1 MNEILYSIEFQMS
14 LLLFVA
20 LSGYLIASS
29 INQSAVVGII
39 LAGIAVGPSWLGLV
53 TYTDFVS
60 SLAHLGAV
68 VLLFTVGLHFKLEE
82 ITNFKNLSIAFSG
95 IIIPWIAGYYFAKMF
110 GFSFGGAIFIGT
122 ALTATSI
129 AITANVL
136 KEMDKLHTDAAK
148 AIIGAAIIDDVLG
161 LLALSISGEIVSGE
175 LSLSLIFV
183 TIMKATGFLV
193 IGNFLGK
200 VIANKIVT
208 RLDRT
213 RLVYKYPEFIFIFAM
228 LIAFFYSMIAE
239 LIGLSAIVGSFLAG
253 ASLGS
258 VRLEHGLSFKEGA
271 EYLQIIFAS
280 LFFISL
286 GVLVDLH
293 EVTWDLMWFLLVL
306 TMVAMLTKVTGCGIP
321 ARLTGMNLKDSLIVG
336 FGMSPRG
343 EVAMIIALIGLNQKL
358 IMQDTYITLV
368 LMSLLT
374 TIITPLLLR
383 NWLYREKRLEN
394 CERSVSL

>member
-1 MNEILYSIEFQMS
+1 MTDILSSVEFQMS

-20 LSGYLIASS
+20 LAGYLIASH

-68 VLLFTVGLHFKLEE
+68 VLLFTVGLHFKLKE
-82 ITNFKNLSIAFSG
+82 ITNIKNFWIAFLG
-95 IIIPWIAGYYFAKMF
+95 IIVPWIAGYYLAIYSGFDF
-110 GFSFGGAIFIGT
+110 GASIFIGT

-136 KEMDKLHTDAAK
+136 KEMDKLQTDTAK
-148 AIIGAAIIDDVLG
+148 AIIGAAIIDDVLS
-161 LLALSISGEIVSGE
+161 LLALSISQEIVAGE
-175 LSLSLIFV
+175 VSISLILV
-183 TIMKATGFLV
+183 TIVKAAGFLI
-193 IGNFLGK
+193 IGNFFGK
-200 VIANKIVT
+200 FLAGNVIT
-208 RLDRT
+208 RLDKTRT
-213 RLVYKYPEFIFIFAM
+213 VHKYPEFIFIFAM
-228 LIAFFYSMIAE
+228 MVAFFYSMTAE

-253 ASLGS
+253 VSLEGTK
-258 VRLEHGLSFKEGA
+258 LERGLSFREGA

-280 LFFISL
+280 LFFVSL

-293 EVTWDLMWFLLVL
+293 ELTMDLVWFLLILSV
-306 TMVAMLTKVTGCGIP
+306 VAILTKVIGCGIP
-321 ARLTGMNLKDSLIVG
+321 ARLYGMDMKDSLIVG

-343 EVAMIIALIGLNQKL
+343 EVAMIIALIGLNQNL
-358 IMQDTYITLV
+358 INQETYIVLI

-374 TIITPLLLR
+374 TIFTPIVLR
-383 NWLYREKRLEN
+383 NWLYREKPG
-394 CERSVSL
+394 

>member
-1 MNEILYSIEFQMS
+1 MSEILSSVEFQMS

-20 LSGYLIASS
+20 LAGYLIASN

-68 VLLFTVGLHFKLEE
+68 VLLFTVGLHFKLKE
-82 ITNFKNLSIAFSG
+82 ITNFKNFLIALMG
-95 IIIPWIAGYYFAKMF
+95 IIVPLIGGYYLAMFF
-110 GFSFGGAIFIGT
+110 GFSFGGSIFIGT

-136 KEMDKLHTDAAK
+136 KEMDRLQTDVAK
-148 AIIGAAIIDDVLG
+148 AIIGAAIIDDVLS
-161 LLALSISGEIVSGE
+161 LLALSISQEMVSGD
-175 LSLSLIFV
+175 LSVALIQV
-183 TIMKATGFLV
+183 TIIKAAGFLI
-193 IGNFLGK
+193 IGNFFGK
-200 VIANKIVT
+200 FLARNVIT
-208 RLDRT
+208 RLDKTRT
-213 RLVYKYPEFIFIFAM
+213 VHKYPEFIFIFAM
-228 LIAFFYSMIAE
+228 MVAFFYSMTAE

-253 ASLGS
+253 VSLEGTK
-258 VRLEHGLSFKEGA
+258 LERGLSFRDGA

-280 LFFISL
+280 LFFVSL

-293 EVTWDLMWFLLVL
+293 ELTMDLAWFLLIL
-306 TMVAMLTKVTGCGIP
+306 SAVAILTKVIGCGIP
-321 ARLTGMNLKDSLIVG
+321 AKLYGMNMKDSLIVG

-343 EVAMIIALIGLNQKL
+343 EVAMIIALIGLNQGL
-358 IMQDTYITLV
+358 IKQDTYIVLI

-374 TIITPLLLR
+374 TIFTPIVLR
-383 NWLYREKRLEN
+383 NWFYREKPG
-394 CERSVSL
+394 

>member
-1 MNEILYSIEFQMS
+1 MSEILSSIEFQMS

-20 LSGYLIASS
+20 LAGYLIASN

-53 TYTDFVS
+53 TYTEFVS

-68 VLLFTVGLHFKLEE
+68 VLLFTVGLHFKLKE
-82 ITNFKNLSIAFSG
+82 ITNIKNFLIAFFG
-95 IIIPWIAGYYFAKMF
+95 IIIPWIAGYYLAKLF
-110 GFSFGGAIFIGT
+110 GFSFGASIFIGT

-136 KEMDKLHTDAAK
+136 KEMGKLQTDAAK
-148 AIIGAAIIDDVLG
+148 AIIGAAIIDDVLS
-161 LLALSISGEIVSGE
+161 LLALSISQEIVSGE
-175 LSLSLIFV
+175 VSIELTLI
-183 TIMKATGFLV
+183 TIIKAAGFLV
-193 IGNFLGK
+193 IGNFFGK
-200 VIANKIVT
+200 FLASNIII
-208 RLDRT
+208 RLDKT
-213 RLVYKYPEFIFIFAM
+213 RIVHKYPEFIFIFAM
-228 LIAFFYSMIAE
+228 MVAFFYSMVAE

-253 ASLGS
+253 VSLEGTK
-258 VRLEHGLSFKEGA
+258 LERGLSFREGA

-280 LFFISL
+280 LFFVSL

-293 EVTWDLMWFLLVL
+293 EVTMDLVGFLLL
-306 TMVAMLTKVTGCGIP
+306 LSIVAVLTKVIGCGIP
-321 ARLTGMNLKDSLIVG
+321 AKLTGMNLKDSLIVG

-358 IMQDTYITLV
+358 IKQDTYITLV

-383 NWLYREKRLEN
+383 NWLYREEAM
-394 CERSVSL
+394 V

>member
-1 MNEILYSIEFQMS
+1 MSEILSSIEFQMS

-20 LSGYLIASS
+20 LAGYLIASN

-53 TYTDFVS
+53 TYTQFVS

-68 VLLFTVGLHFKLEE
+68 VLLFTVGLHFKLKE
-82 ITNFKNLSIAFSG
+82 ITNIKNFLIAFFG
-95 IIIPWIAGYYFAKMF
+95 IIIPWIAGYYLAKLF
-110 GFSFGGAIFIGT
+110 GFSFGASIFIGT

-136 KEMDKLHTDAAK
+136 KEMGKLQTDAAK
-148 AIIGAAIIDDVLG
+148 AIIGAAIIDDVLS
-161 LLALSISGEIVSGE
+161 LLALSISAEVVSGE
-175 LSLSLIFV
+175 VSISLILI
-183 TIMKATGFLV
+183 TIIKAAIFLF
-193 IGNFLGK
+193 IGNFAGEILASN
-200 VIANKIVT
+200 VIT
-208 RLDRT
+208 RLDKT
-213 RLVYKYPEFIFIFAM
+213 RIVNKYPEFIFIFAM
-228 LIAFFYSMIAE
+228 MIAFFYSMIAE

-253 ASLGS
+253 VSLEG
-258 VRLEHGLSFKEGA
+258 VKLERGLSFREGA

-293 EVTWDLMWFLLVL
+293 EVTWDLLWFLLLL
-306 TMVAMLTKVTGCGIP
+306 TIVAILTKVIGCGIP
-321 ARLTGMNLKDSLIVG
+321 AKLYGMNLKDSLIVG

-343 EVAMIIALIGLNQKL
+343 EVAMIVALIGLNQDL
-358 IMQDTYITLV
+358 IKQETYIVLI

-374 TIITPLLLR
+374 TILTPLLLR
-383 NWLYREKRLEN
+383 NWLYREKRLES
-394 CERSVSL
+394 CERGVS

>member
-1 MNEILYSIEFQMS
+1 MTEILSSIEFQMS

-20 LSGYLIASS
+20 LAGYLIASN

-68 VLLFTVGLHFKLEE
+68 VLLFTVGLHFKLKE
-82 ITNFKNLSIAFSG
+82 ITNFKNFYIALAG
-95 IIIPWIAGYYFAKMF
+95 IIVPWIAGYYLAMFF
-110 GFSFGGAIFIGT
+110 GFSFGGSIFIGT

-136 KEMDKLHTDAAK
+136 KEMDKLQTDAAK
-148 AIIGAAIIDDVLG
+148 AIIGAAIIDDVLS
-161 LLALSISGEIVSGE
+161 LLALSISQEIVSGE
-175 LSLSLIFV
+175 VSITLILV
-183 TIMKATGFLV
+183 TIVKAAGFIV
-193 IGNFLGK
+193 IGNFFGK
-200 VIANKIVT
+200 FLARNVIT
-208 RLDRT
+208 RLDKTRT
-213 RLVYKYPEFIFIFAM
+213 VHKYPEFIFIFAM
-228 LIAFFYSMIAE
+228 MVAFFYSMAAE

-253 ASLGS
+253 VSLEGI
-258 VRLEHGLSFKEGA
+258 RLERGLSFREGA

-280 LFFISL
+280 LFFVSL

-293 EVTWDLMWFLLVL
+293 ELTIDLIWFLFVL
-306 TMVAMLTKVTGCGIP
+306 SVVAILTKVIGCGIP
-321 ARLTGMNLKDSLIVG
+321 AKLYGMNLKDSLIVG

-343 EVAMIIALIGLNQKL
+343 EVAMIIALIGLNQNL
-358 IMQDTYITLV
+358 IRQETYIVLI

-374 TIITPLLLR
+374 TIFTPIVLR
-383 NWLYREKRLEN
+383 NWLYREKPG
-394 CERSVSL
+394 